1 MSKIAY
7 RYNSSIGNKY
17 VGEQEC
23 QIDPIASQK
32 AGKEIYLLPGDC
44 TYIKPELEEKEGSDI
59 VFNTKENKWE
69 YFEIPKAENSNPQN
83 QQEEDKSL
91 QIDREYENNKL
102 MLQNYYIQFMIN
114 GDTEGM
120 ESIKEELK
128 SLSEQ
133 YDKDIE
139 FLKEG
144 EE

>member
-7 RYNSSIGNKY
+7 RYNSMIGNKY
-17 VGEQEC
+17 IGEQQC
-23 QIDPIASQK
+23 QIDPIASRK

-44 TYIKPELEEKEGSDI
+44 TYIKPELEKKEGSDI
-59 VFNTKENKWE
+59 VFNTQENKWE
-69 YFEIPKAENSNPQN
+69 YFEIPKVEDPTPQA

-91 QIDREYENNKL
+91 QLDREYENNKL
-102 MLQNYYIQFMIN
+102 ILQNYYIQFMIN

-128 SLSEQ
+128 TLSEQ

-139 FLKEG
+139 SLKEG